1 MRFLRLTEVRSRV
14 GLSRSQIYRQIS
26 DGKFPKAYNLGAR
39 AGAWLESDIDTWI
52 ENCVMT
58 GRAVQR

>member
-39 AGAWLESDIDTWI
+39 AVAWLESDIDTWI